1 MAKKLEE
8 HLYRSAHT
16 REEYLDPS
24 SLKRRLHLIAKGV
37 GVPKNTPPNDQMN
50 QSMGGP
56 MAQNLIQQLQQN
68 NLIEPLAAGSQ
79 GQHNTMLSS
88 QQMPPQMLQQL
99 QMQQVM
105 QNQSSSN
112 AIVQIQNAN
121 DSGANFQAIDGAR
134 KKQVLQQ
141 QQKRLMLLR
150 HSKLCKIPS
159 CKTKFCPQMIVLWKH
174 LKFCRGKTCPV
185 PHCVSSRCVLS
196 HHRNCKRRNLS
207 NTCEI
212 CGPVKMVRHIC
223 YVVLQILSPSSES
236 YSYANR

>member
-56 MAQNLIQQLQQN
+56 MAQNLMQQN
-68 NLIEPLAAGSQ
+68 DAIEPLAAGSQ

-88 QQMPPQMLQQL
+88 QQMPPQMLQQ

-112 AIVQIQNAN
+112 AIAQMQNAN
-121 DSGANFQAIDGAR
+121 DSGSNFQAIDGAR

-236 YSYANR
+236 YSYANC